1 LWEVMARD
9 AFLESLGDP
18 ALRLRVLERDPE
30 TLERALKLATCLEA
44 LGYVEVDD
52 NWDDAGRRK
61 DKFVKVSTAEESSE
75 LTTLMRELKSE
86 LKQGRKER
94 ESLRKT
100 GDGRRSGSELVV
112 GMTDESV
119 RPIRYPD
126 QPIGGYGV
134 SEWQAPPLAP
144 PPGSATFGGA
154 PPYLPQTS
162 LPGEYSHS
170 MMWMPP
176 QPVSSP
182 MESYYKQGPP
192 SADISATSPRQD
204 WSTSVVPQR
213 TPPRSRSNDRC
224 HHCHQN
230 GHWKAECPNRQQ
242 RQQAHRAYTI
252 RSGTRTY
259 LNISVAG
266 RT

>member
-1 LWEVMARD
+1 MALAFPGQSGSLWEVMARD

-30 TLERALKLATCLEA
+30 ILEKALKLATRLEA

-61 DKFVKVSTAEESSE
+61 DKFAKVSTAEESSE

-94 ESLRKT
+94 ESLQKT

-119 RPIRYPD
+119 RPTRYPD

-134 SEWQAPPLAP
+134 GEWQAPPLAP
-144 PPGSATFGGA
+144 PPG
-154 PPYLPQTS
+154 
-162 LPGEYSHS
+162 
-170 MMWMPP
+170 
-176 QPVSSP
+176 
-182 MESYYKQGPP
+182 
-192 SADISATSPRQD
+192 
-204 WSTSVVPQR
+204 
-213 TPPRSRSNDRC
+213 PPRLMEPRHKPRHICRRRRC
-224 HHCHQN
+224 QEST
-230 GHWKAECPNRQQ
+230 A
-242 RQQAHRAYTI
+242 I
-252 RSGTRTY
+252 
-259 LNISVAG
+259 
-266 RT
+266 